1 MIGRNY
7 LGGVASPHV
16 GEALRLIAYEERRC
30 RVLDHDGGE
39 IIEIR
44 ICHRMTDANISIHT
58 AANKRIDSKLVK
70 EQP

>member
-1 MIGRNY
+1 M
-7 LGGVASPHV
+7 
-16 GEALRLIAYEERRC
+16 IAYEERRC

-44 ICHRMTDANISIHT
+44 ICHRMTNANIGIHT